1 MMPTEQ
7 KIRLLLIDDHGLF
20 REGLSRLLEAENGF
34 ELAGDFA
41 SVSEATEAMSGNQV
55 DVVLLD
61 FDLGER
67 TGLEFLAL
75 LRTQRF
81 SGRVLIVTAGLS
93 NLDTLRV
100 MELGAAGI
108 FLKHRS
114 PSDLAI
120 AIRKIVDGETW
131 LDSGSLD
138 ALISAASVHT
148 DQTMP
153 ITLTTKE
160 RDVLKAVFEGLTN
173 KEIGTRMGISE
184 AYVKALLQRLFNKT
198 GVRSRSQL
206 VRVALEDQSWHGID
220 LGSQL
225 R

>member
-1 MMPTEQ
+1 MIPTEQ

-20 REGLSRLLEAENGF
+20 REGLSRLLEAESGL
-34 ELAGDFA
+34 ELAGNVA
-41 SVSEATEAMSGNQV
+41 SVPEAIGAMYENQV

-61 FDLGER
+61 FDLGEQ
-67 TGLEFLAL
+67 TGLDFLTF

-81 SGRVLIVTAGLS
+81 AGRVLIVTAGLS

-100 MELGAAGI
+100 MERGAAGI

-114 PSDLAI
+114 PSDLVI
-120 AIRKIVDGETW
+120 AIRKIVEGEAW

-138 ALISAASVHT
+138 ALVAAASAPNEVAT
-148 DQTMP
+148 P
-153 ITLTTKE
+153 VTLTAKE
-160 RDVLKAVFEGLTN
+160 RDVLRAVFAGLTN

-184 AYVKALLQRLFNKT
+184 AYVKAILQRLFNKT

-206 VRVALEDQSWHGID
+206 VRVALENQSWHGID
-220 LGSQL
+220 LGSSF
-225 R
+225 

>member
-1 MMPTEQ
+1 MPTEQ

-41 SVSEATEAMSGNQV
+41 SVPEAIGAMEGNQV

-61 FDLGER
+61 FDLGEQ
-67 TGLEFLAL
+67 TGLDFLTF

-81 SGRVLIVTAGLS
+81 AARVLIVTAGLS

-100 MELGAAGI
+100 IELGAAGI

-120 AIRKIVDGETW
+120 AIRKIVNGETW
-131 LDSGSLD
+131 LDSGSLS
-138 ALISAASVHT
+138 ALIAAASAHT
-148 DQTMP
+148 EETSP
-153 ITLTTKE
+153 ITLTAKE

-184 AYVKALLQRLFNKT
+184 AYVKYLLQRLFNKT
-198 GVRSRSQL
+198 GVRSRGQL
-206 VRVALEDQSWHGID
+206 VRVALENQSWYGID
-220 LGSQL
+220 RGS
-225 R
+225 

>member
-1 MMPTEQ
+1 MPTEQ
-7 KIRLLLIDDHGLF
+7 KIRLLLIDDHCLF
-20 REGLSRLLEAENGF
+20 REGLSRLLDAESGF
-34 ELAGDFA
+34 ELAGNVA
-41 SVSEATEAMSGNQV
+41 SVPEAIGAMYGNQV

-61 FDLGER
+61 FDLGEQ
-67 TGLEFLAL
+67 TGLDFLTF

-81 SGRVLIVTAGLS
+81 AGRVLIVTAGLS

-114 PSDLAI
+114 PSDLVI
-120 AIRKIVDGETW
+120 AIRKIVEGEAW

-138 ALISAASVHT
+138 ALVAAASAPNEVAT
-148 DQTMP
+148 P
-153 ITLTTKE
+153 VTLTAKE
-160 RDVLKAVFEGLTN
+160 RDVLRAVFAGLTN

-184 AYVKALLQRLFNKT
+184 AYVKAILQRLFNKT

-206 VRVALEDQSWHGID
+206 VRVALENQSWHGID
-220 LGSQL
+220 LGSSF
-225 R
+225 